1 MRRPTLRNRATPPLP
16 SSLNA
21 GGVGSRRGIPGK
33 LQWSVSKARDS
44 GEKDAPH
51 RMSDQQTYIAPDIHP
66 RLAAIDVGSNS
77 IRLVVAEAQPG
88 GRYRVLDEERETT
101 RLARSLASTGAL
113 DDESVQASIEALRR
127 FKSIAAGMG
136 VETIRA
142 IATCAVREATNGP
155 EFCRRVREEID
166 LAIEVIDSDQE
177 ARFAFQSV
185 RRRFDLAG
193 KNTLLADIGGGS
205 TEIVLASGEL
215 IEAIYATQLG
225 AVRLAEKF
233 PSTLPMTQE
242 EIIRMMRWIDR
253 ELRKTTDKPNI
264 AIHQLIGSGGTFTNL
279 ASIIMASR
287 GLARLPA
294 AGARVSRADVR
305 HLVDRLAKMTA
316 KERREVPGLNA
327 DRVDI
332 IVPGLGV
339 IDSIMRRF
347 RVNTLQVHA
356 YGVRDGLLLG
366 MIDHMQG
373 GKETNSPS
381 LDEQIDRFAEACGVD
396 LVHSRQ
402 VARLAGEI
410 YDGLSKFFELLPADR
425 RILEAAARMQDV
437 GYLISYE
444 GHHKHSYHLILH
456 SRLEAFLPEE
466 LELVASVARY
476 HRGAAPKNKHNNFR
490 GLDAADQLRVRQMA
504 AVLRI
509 AGGLDRSHNQVVRSV
524 AVTGTPDEIDL
535 IVAADEF
542 PEVDLWA
549 ARRRADFFESVFDA
563 KLNVEWASA
572 AAANDR
578 IASQVAEA
586 KNA

>member
-1 MRRPTLRNRATPPLP
+1 VT
-16 SSLNA
+16 
-21 GGVGSRRGIPGK
+21 
-33 LQWSVSKARDS
+33 
-44 GEKDAPH
+44 
-51 RMSDQQTYIAPDIHP
+51 SDQQTYIAPDIHP

-88 GRYRVLDEERETT
+88 GRYRVLDEEREST
-101 RLARSLASTGAL
+101 RLAASLASAGRL
-113 DDESVQASIEALRR
+113 DEASMTASLEALRR

-142 IATCAVREATNGP
+142 IATCAVREASNGL
-155 EFCRRVREEID
+155 EFCRRVRQEID
-166 LAIEVIDSDQE
+166 LPIEIIDSDQE
-177 ARFAFQSV
+177 ARLAFESV

-193 KNTLLADIGGGS
+193 RNTLLADIGGGS
-205 TEIVLASGEL
+205 TEIVLASGDL
-215 IEAIYATQLG
+215 IEAIYATKLG
-225 AVRLAEKF
+225 AVRLAEKHNQ
-233 PSTLPMTQE
+233 PGAWSQE
-242 EIIRMMRWIDR
+242 DVIRMMRFIDR
-253 ELRKTTDKPNI
+253 ELRKTTEKPAV

-305 HLVDRLAKMTA
+305 HLVDRLAKMTP
-316 KERREVPGLNA
+316 KQRREVPGLNP

-366 MIDHMQG
+366 MIDRLQG
-373 GKETNSPS
+373 GATGASSPS
-381 LDEQIDRFAEACGVD
+381 ADDQVDRFAEACGVD
-396 LVHSRQ
+396 MNHARQ

-410 YDGLSKFFELLPADR
+410 YDGLRQFYELPPADR
-425 RILEAAARMQDV
+425 RLLEAAARMQDV

-456 SRLEAFLPEE
+456 SRLEAFRPEE
-466 LELVASVARY
+466 LEIVANVARY
-476 HRGAAPKNKHNNFR
+476 HRGSPPKKKHENFQ
-490 GLDAADQLRVRQMA
+490 GLSTSDRLRVRQMA
-504 AVLRI
+504 AVLRL
-509 AGGLDRSHNQVVRSV
+509 AGGLDRSHNQLVKSA
-524 AVTGTPDEIDL
+524 AVTGTPERVEL
-535 IVAADEF
+535 LVAADEL

-549 ARRRADFFESVFDA
+549 VRRRAELFEEVFDA
-563 KLNVEWASA
+563 KLNIEWATSATAAHETNGASTDEA
-572 AAANDR
+572 AAQEPVADQEP
-578 IASQVAEA
+578 IAT
-586 KNA
+586 NADGK

>member
-1 MRRPTLRNRATPPLP
+1 MT
-16 SSLNA
+16 
-21 GGVGSRRGIPGK
+21 
-33 LQWSVSKARDS
+33 
-44 GEKDAPH
+44 
-51 RMSDQQTYIAPDIHP
+51 DQQTYIAPDIHP

-101 RLARSLASTGAL
+101 RLAKSLATTGEL
-113 DDESVQASIEALRR
+113 DDASINASLEALRR

-142 IATCAVREATNGP
+142 IATCAVREATNGL
-155 EFCRRVREEID
+155 EFCRRVRDEID
-166 LAIEVIDSDQE
+166 LPIEIIDSDQE
-177 ARFAFQSV
+177 ARLAFQSV

-215 IEAIYATQLG
+215 IEAIYATKLG

-233 PSTLPMTQE
+233 NTAEPMTQDDV
-242 EIIRMMRWIDR
+242 IRMMRFIDR
-253 ELRKTTDKPNI
+253 ELRKTTDKP
-264 AIHQLIGSGGTFTNL
+264 AAPLHHLIGSGGTFTCL

-287 GLARLPA
+287 GLSRLPA

-305 HLVDRLAKMTA
+305 HLVDRLAKMTL
-316 KERREVPGLNA
+316 KQRREVPGLNP

-332 IVPGLGV
+332 IVPGLAV

-356 YGVRDGLLLG
+356 YGVRDGVLLG
-366 MIDHMQG
+366 MIDRLQG
-373 GKETNSPS
+373 GQNANSPS
-381 LDEQIDRFAEACGVD
+381 LDEQIDRFSEACSVD
-396 LVHSRQ
+396 LAHARQ
-402 VARLAGEI
+402 VARLAGQI
-410 YDGLSKFFELLPADR
+410 YEGLSEFFELPPGDKLL
-425 RILEAAARMQDV
+425 LEAAARMQDV

-456 SRLEAFLPEE
+456 SRLEAFRPEE
-466 LELVASVARY
+466 LELVANVARY
-476 HRGAAPKNKHNNFR
+476 HRGAEPKNKHPNFR
-490 GLDAADQLRVRQMA
+490 GLDPDDRLRVQQMA

-509 AGGLDRSHNQVVRSV
+509 AGGLDRSHNQIVRSV
-524 AVTGTPDEIDL
+524 DVTGTPDEVEL
-535 IVAADEF
+535 VVAADEF

-549 ARRRADFFESVFDA
+549 ASRRADMFESVFDA
-563 KLNVEWASA
+563 KLGVAWAGA
-572 AAANDR
+572 AAENGQPQTQPA
-578 IASQVAEA
+578 AA

>member
-1 MRRPTLRNRATPPLP
+1 VT
-16 SSLNA
+16 
-21 GGVGSRRGIPGK
+21 
-33 LQWSVSKARDS
+33 
-44 GEKDAPH
+44 
-51 RMSDQQTYIAPDIHP
+51 SDQQTYIAPDIHP

-88 GRYRVLDEERETT
+88 GRYRVLDEEREST
-101 RLARSLASTGAL
+101 RLAASLASAGRL
-113 DDESVQASIEALRR
+113 DEASMTASLEALRR

-142 IATCAVREATNGP
+142 IATCAVREASNGL
-155 EFCRRVREEID
+155 EFCRRVRQEID
-166 LAIEVIDSDQE
+166 LPIEIIDSDQE
-177 ARFAFQSV
+177 ARLAFESV

-193 KNTLLADIGGGS
+193 RNTLLADIGGGS
-205 TEIVLASGEL
+205 TEIVLASGDL
-215 IEAIYATQLG
+215 IEAIYATKLG
-225 AVRLAEKF
+225 AVRLAEKHNQ
-233 PSTLPMTQE
+233 PGAWSQE
-242 EIIRMMRWIDR
+242 DVIRMMRFIDR
-253 ELRKTTDKPNI
+253 ELRKTTEKPAV

-305 HLVDRLAKMTA
+305 HLVDRLAKMTP
-316 KERREVPGLNA
+316 KQRREVPGLNP

-366 MIDHMQG
+366 MIDRLQG
-373 GKETNSPS
+373 GATGASSPS
-381 LDEQIDRFAEACGVD
+381 ADDQVDRFAEACGVD
-396 LVHSRQ
+396 MNHARQ

-410 YDGLSKFFELLPADR
+410 YDGLRQFYELPPADKR
-425 RILEAAARMQDV
+425 LLEAAARMQDV

-456 SRLEAFLPEE
+456 SRLEAFRPEE
-466 LELVASVARY
+466 LEIVANVARY
-476 HRGAAPKNKHNNFR
+476 HRGSLPKKKHENFQ
-490 GLDAADQLRVRQMA
+490 GLSTSDRLRVRQMA
-504 AVLRI
+504 AVLRL
-509 AGGLDRSHNQVVRSV
+509 AGGLDRSHNQLVKSA
-524 AVTGTPDEIDL
+524 AVTGTPERVEL
-535 IVAADEF
+535 LVAADEL

-549 ARRRADFFESVFDA
+549 VRRRAELFEEVFDA
-563 KLNVEWASA
+563 KLNIEWATSATAAHETNGASTDEA
-572 AAANDR
+572 AAQEPVADQEP
-578 IASQVAEA
+578 IAT
-586 KNA
+586 NADGK

>member
-1 MRRPTLRNRATPPLP
+1 VT
-16 SSLNA
+16 
-21 GGVGSRRGIPGK
+21 
-33 LQWSVSKARDS
+33 
-44 GEKDAPH
+44 
-51 RMSDQQTYIAPDIHP
+51 SDQQTYIAPDIHP

-88 GRYRVLDEERETT
+88 GRYRVLDEEREST
-101 RLARSLASTGAL
+101 RLAASLASAGRL
-113 DDESVQASIEALRR
+113 DEASMTASLEALRR

-142 IATCAVREATNGP
+142 IATCAVREASNGL
-155 EFCRRVREEID
+155 EFCRRVRQEID
-166 LAIEVIDSDQE
+166 LPIEIIDSDQE
-177 ARFAFQSV
+177 ARLAFESV

-193 KNTLLADIGGGS
+193 RNTLLADIGGGS
-205 TEIVLASGEL
+205 TEIVLASGDL
-215 IEAIYATQLG
+215 IEAIYATKLG
-225 AVRLAEKF
+225 AVRLAEKHNQ
-233 PSTLPMTQE
+233 PGAWSQE
-242 EIIRMMRWIDR
+242 DVIRMMRFIDR
-253 ELRKTTDKPNI
+253 ELRKTTEKPAV

-305 HLVDRLAKMTA
+305 HLVDRLAKMTP
-316 KERREVPGLNA
+316 KQRREVPGLNP

-366 MIDHMQG
+366 MIDRLQG
-373 GKETNSPS
+373 GATGASSPS
-381 LDEQIDRFAEACGVD
+381 ADDQVDRFAEACGVD
-396 LVHSRQ
+396 MNHARQ

-410 YDGLSKFFELLPADR
+410 YDGLRQFYELPPADKR
-425 RILEAAARMQDV
+425 LLEAAARMQDV

-456 SRLEAFLPEE
+456 SRLEAFRPEE
-466 LELVASVARY
+466 LEIVANVARY
-476 HRGAAPKNKHNNFR
+476 HRGSPPKKKHENFQ
-490 GLDAADQLRVRQMA
+490 GLSTSDRLRVRQMA
-504 AVLRI
+504 AVLRL
-509 AGGLDRSHNQVVRSV
+509 AGGLDRSHNQLVKSA
-524 AVTGTPDEIDL
+524 AVTGTPERVEL
-535 IVAADEF
+535 LVAADEL

-549 ARRRADFFESVFDA
+549 VRRRAELFEEVFDA
-563 KLNVEWASA
+563 KLNIEWATSATAAHETNGASTDEA
-572 AAANDR
+572 AAQEPVAVQEP
-578 IASQVAEA
+578 IAT
-586 KNA
+586 NADGK